1 MFEWDAWLFSN
12 IVSKFV
18 IYLTNFIT
26 AGSMMFLSF
35 LKPSDKNIVNFVL
48 KITLLAGVLSAIFT
62 ISRISIQ
69 AGQLYDEGL
78 IGLFDWEMISI
89 VAQGPLGAS
98 SYVRLVGISLLLIC
112 IPFPKSHLLGT
123 LLGSLFVVSSF
134 AMIGHATNDQL
145 ILGTLIIIHLFAV
158 SFWFGALF
166 PLHKLASVQNGL
178 TQAGELA
185 HNFGKQAAIA
195 VPVLILVGI
204 AFSIVLVGSPA
215 NLIGTQYGM
224 LLLIKVFFVGVILSF
239 AALNKIKFVPALREK
254 NEIAAKHLRLS
265 IKIEFVAFLV
275 IFALTAI
282 LTTAVHLPGM

>member
-12 IVSKFV
+12 TVSKFV
-18 IYLTNFIT
+18 IYLTSFIT

-62 ISRISIQ
+62 VSRISIQ

-98 SYVRLVGISLLLIC
+98 SYIRLLGVVLLLIC
-112 IPFPKSHLLGT
+112 IPFPKFHVLGT
-123 LLGSLFVVSSF
+123 LLGSLFLVSSF

-158 SFWFGALF
+158 SFWIGALF
-166 PLHKLASVQNGL
+166 PLHKLASDQNGL

-185 HNFGKQAAIA
+185 HKFGQLAAIA
-195 VPVLILVGI
+195 VPVLTLVGF
-204 AFSIVLVGSPA
+204 AFSVFLVGSPV

-224 LLLIKVFFVGVILSF
+224 LLLIKVIFVGVLLSF
-239 AALNKIKFVPALREK
+239 AALNKIKFVPALRNK
-254 NEIAAKHLRLS
+254 SYIAAKHLRTS
-265 IKIEFVAFLV
+265 IKLEFVVFLI
-275 IFALTAI
+275 IFAITAI

>member
-18 IYLTNFIT
+18 TYLTSFIT

-78 IGLFDWEMISI
+78 IGLFDWEMIRI

-98 SYVRLVGISLLLIC
+98 SYIRLLGVVLLLIC
-112 IPFPKSHLLGT
+112 IPFPKFHLLGA
-123 LLGSLFVVSSF
+123 LLGSLFLVSSF
-134 AMIGHATNDQL
+134 AMIGHATNYQL

-166 PLHKLASVQNGL
+166 PLHKLASDQNGL

-185 HNFGKQAAIA
+185 HKFGQLAAIA

-204 AFSIVLVGSPA
+204 AFSVFLVGSPV

-224 LLLIKVFFVGVILSF
+224 LVLIKVIFVGVLLSF
-239 AALNKIKFVPALREK
+239 AALNKIKFVPALRKK
-254 NEIAAKHLRLS
+254 NEIAAKHLRTS
-265 IKIEFVAFLV
+265 IKLEFVVFLV
-275 IFALTAI
+275 IFAITAI